1 MKEPGTAHWLAPN
14 TNATNS
20 SGFTGLAAGNRY
32 NNGSFLYFG
41 MYGWGW
47 SSTANNAG
55 AWYLRLNYN
64 DGSVCRGQADKE
76 IISLS
81 GALKLAMPNRSV
93 VSERYL
99 NRQLFQLLKTIVM
112 KKFSKRQQGCVMLLA
127 ISCSKQPLGTPQLVN
142 AQMTENINRAAIN
155 TGHYIGERFG
165 GGIIFWMTPDS
176 MHGF

>member
-1 MKEPGTAHWLAPN
+1 MDCPDHFLGGEAIAGGKMKEPGTAHWFAPN

-64 DGSVCRGQADKE
+64 DGSVCRGQADKRE
-76 IISLS
+76 ISLS
-81 GALKLAMPNRSV
+81 GALKLAMPSRSV

-112 KKFSKRQQGCVMLLA
+112 KKNFQSG
-127 ISCSKQPLGTPQLVN
+127 
-142 AQMTENINRAAIN
+142 NRMCDAAGN
-155 TGHYIGERFG
+155 FLQ
-165 GGIIFWMTPDS
+165 
-176 MHGF
+176 